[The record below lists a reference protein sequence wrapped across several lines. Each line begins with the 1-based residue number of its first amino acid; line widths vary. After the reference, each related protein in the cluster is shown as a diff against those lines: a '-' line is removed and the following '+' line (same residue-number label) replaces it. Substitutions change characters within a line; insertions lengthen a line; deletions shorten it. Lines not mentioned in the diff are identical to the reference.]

1 MTSSVSSKA
10 SFLYDG
16 HTVEGHCHL
25 PDRRAAGCILKKT
38 SPDVALVLA
47 VCVCVAVLAVIDKGL
62 EEVWQFLTEVL
73 ERGGMTQEL
82 FAPLVKIVGI
92 ALITRTAGEL
102 CRDAGQGAL
111 SGIVETV
118 GGFAAILV
126 SIPLF
131 RAAWELLE
139 GLL

>member
-1 MTSSVSSKA
+1 MTDTLWKA
-10 SFLYDG
+10 IAICLIGALLAVF
-16 HTVEGHCHL
+16 
-25 PDRRAAGCILKKT
+25 LKKT
-38 SPDVALVLA
+38 SPDVALVLVA
-47 VCVCVAVLAVIDKGL
+47 CVCVAVLAVIVRGL
-62 EEVWQFLTEVL
+62 EEVWNFLTEVL

-82 FAPLVKIVGI
+82 FSPLIKIVGI

-118 GGFAAILV
+118 GGLAAILV

>member
-1 MTSSVSSKA
+1 MTDTLLKA
-10 SFLYDG
+10 IAICLIG
-16 HTVEGHCHL
+16 AL
-25 PDRRAAGCILKKT
+25 LAAFLKKT
-38 SPDVALVLA
+38 SPDVALILA
-47 VCVCVAVLAVIDKGL
+47 ACVCVVVLVVIVKGL
-62 EEVWQFLTEVL
+62 EEVWSFLTEVL
-73 ERGGMTQEL
+73 EHGGMTQEL
-82 FAPLVKIVGI
+82 FSPLVKILGI

-111 SGIVETV
+111 SGIVEAM

>member
-1 MTSSVSSKA
+1 MTDTLLKA
-10 SFLYDG
+10 IAICLIG
-16 HTVEGHCHL
+16 AL
-25 PDRRAAGCILKKT
+25 LAAFLKKT
-38 SPDVALVLA
+38 SPDVALILA
-47 VCVCVAVLAVIDKGL
+47 ACVCVAVLVVIVKGL
-62 EEVWQFLTEVL
+62 EEVWSFLTEVL
-73 ERGGMTQEL
+73 EHGGMTQEL
-82 FAPLVKIVGI
+82 FSPLVKILGI

-111 SGIVETV
+111 SGIVEAM